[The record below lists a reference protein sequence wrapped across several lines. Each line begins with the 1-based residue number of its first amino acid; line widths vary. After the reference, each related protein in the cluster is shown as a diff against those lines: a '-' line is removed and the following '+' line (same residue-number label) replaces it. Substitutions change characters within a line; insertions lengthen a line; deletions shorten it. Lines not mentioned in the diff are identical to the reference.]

1 MWRADVTYDT
11 SIPQDLH
18 TGARGDVKAA
28 LGSFWSDV
36 FDDQELLDA
45 VLAAKILSAAQLHID
60 TLENLSLRDH
70 NGSPLFH
77 REHWH
82 PLVIRRSRRNSATG
96 LVIGMPD
103 TPSIGPQETSSDN
116 QHPYVEGEVFE
127 VGRNDAQSKVFTYP
141 FTAFEGCPLAGVR
154 TCLCDSISN
163 PGHILMQGRDF
174 AVDRGTL
181 VIRRESDPFD
191 VGGYRTVEV
200 PGSYT
205 DAATGKTQADSLVV
219 LWLCDAEFD
228 TNNVGDFLG
237 YPMGIDAASTPVAKE
252 CLSALWDAVVY
263 GLTPRCLNA
272 LLGAMFRVPTAQSN
286 ETVEKVDGIG
296 PYTVVTDKN
305 VYLLESGLP
314 VVTAGQGLRKGD
326 FLTNAI
332 RVETGLSADEIEHLV
347 GGVLATLSIP
357 PGGVL
362 GVKSTV
368 VVQNNDDNP
377 VSAGADWFR
386 LNAADMADSPF
397 WTAFRVR
404 VPDLAARQAFVASL
418 RIDGK
423 INPMKALGYILM
435 ANTVL
440 VRLNECE
447 LSDDPCARQVYRTFL
462 GLIPAYASVL
472 VLDESGSPY
481 EPTAL
486 ALGGIHGDVM
496 ELHEE
501 DAVDYGL
508 AAVSEFTETQTL
520 AAEDDVAYTFVPRT
534 GTEV

>member
-1 MWRADVTYDT
+1 MAHDAT
-11 SIPQDLH
+11 IPQDLH
-18 TGARGDVKAA
+18 TGARGDVKSA
-28 LGSFWSDV
+28 LGSFWSGI
-36 FDDQELLDA
+36 FEDQDLLDS
-45 VLAAKILSAAQLHID
+45 VIAAKVLEAAQLHID
-60 TLENLSLRDH
+60 VMENLSLRDH
-70 NGSPLFH
+70 TGSPLFH

-82 PLVIRRSRRNSATG
+82 PLVIRRSERNSAPG

-103 TPSIGPQETSSDN
+103 TPSIGPQETAPGN
-116 QHPYVEGEVFE
+116 PHPYVEGEVFE
-127 VGRNDAQSKVFTYP
+127 VGRNDDKSKVFTYP
-141 FTAFEGCPLAGVR
+141 FTAFEGCPLTGVR
-154 TCLCDSISN
+154 TCLCDSISK
-163 PGHILMQGRDF
+163 PAHILMQGRDF
-174 AVDRGTL
+174 TVDRGTL
-181 VIRRESDPFD
+181 IIRREYDPFD

-205 DAATGKTQADSLVV
+205 DASTGTACADSLAV

-252 CLSALWDAVVY
+252 CLAALWDAVVY
-263 GLTPRCLNA
+263 GLTPRCLNV
-272 LLGAMFRVPTAQSN
+272 LLGALFRVPTAQAD
-286 ETVEKVDGIG
+286 ETVEKVDGIC

-305 VYLLESGLP
+305 VYLVEAGELVDSL
-314 VVTAGQGLRKGD
+314 VVGTTLRRGD
-326 FLTNAI
+326 FLTKA
-332 RVETGLSADEIEHLV
+332 VQVAHGLSADEIEQLS

-357 PGGVL
+357 PGGIL

-377 VSAGADWFR
+377 VDEGADWFK
-386 LNAADMADSPF
+386 LNALDAADSPF
-397 WTAFRVR
+397 WTAFRAR
-404 VPDLAARQAFVASL
+404 MPDLEKRKAFVAGL
-418 RIDGK
+418 LVDGK

-440 VRLNECE
+440 VRLNGCA

-472 VLDESGSPY
+472 VLDESGTPY
-481 EPTAL
+481 EQSVQ
-486 ALGGIHGDVM
+486 ALGGVHGDVM
-496 ELHEE
+496 ALHVE
-501 DAVDYGL
+501 DAVDCGL

-520 AAEDDVAYTFVPRT
+520 AAEDDVAYTFVPCT

>member
-1 MWRADVTYDT
+1 MAYDT

-18 TGARGDVKAA
+18 TGARGNVKAA

-45 VLAAKILSAAQLHID
+45 VLAAKVLAAAQLHID
-60 TLENLSLRDH
+60 ALEDLSLRDH

-82 PLVIRRSRRNSATG
+82 PLVIRRSRRNSAPG

-103 TPSIGPQETSSDN
+103 TPSIGPQETSLGN
-116 QHPYVEGEVFE
+116 PHPYVEGEVFE
-127 VGRNDAQSKVFTYP
+127 VGRNDDQSKVFTYP

-154 TCLCDSISN
+154 TCLCDSISK
-163 PGHILMQGRDF
+163 PGHVLLQGRDF
-174 AVDRGTL
+174 TVDRGTL

-205 DAATGKTQADSLVV
+205 DASTGTECADSLAV

-237 YPMGIDAASTPVAKE
+237 YPMGIDAASTPVAKA
-252 CLSALWDAVVY
+252 CLAALWDAVVY
-263 GLTPRCLNA
+263 GLTPRCLNV
-272 LLGAMFRVPTAQSN
+272 LLGALFRVPTAQAD
-286 ETVEKVDGIG
+286 ETVEKLDGIG

-314 VVTAGQGLRKGD
+314 VVTVGQALRKGD
-326 FLTNAI
+326 FLTDAI
-332 RVETGLSADEIEHLV
+332 QVAHGLSADEIEQLV

-357 PGGVL
+357 PGGVR

-377 VSAGADWFR
+377 VAEGVDWFR
-386 LNAADMADSPF
+386 LNASDTADSPF
-397 WTAFRVR
+397 WTAFRTR
-404 VPDLAARQAFVASL
+404 VPDLAARQAFVDGL
-418 RIDGK
+418 RVDGK
-423 INPMKALGYILM
+423 VNPMKALGYILM

-440 VRLNECE
+440 VRLNGCA
-447 LSDDPCARQVYRTFL
+447 LSDDPCARQVYLTFL

-472 VLDESGSPY
+472 VLGESGAPY
-481 EPTAL
+481 EPPVQAP
-486 ALGGIHGDVM
+486 GGVRGDVM
-496 ELHEE
+496 ALHEE
-501 DAVDYGL
+501 DAVDCGL